1 MAITYQQIEAA
12 ADDLVKSG
20 VPRPSVRAVRD
31 KVGGGAS
38 MNDFAEH
45 MRTWNA
51 NRPSAPVVAQ
61 QLSTS
66 LVATLVAEINKSSAL
81 AKGDVEQQLQ
91 QLQVDYDSLIAEGK
105 NVGTD
110 LAQTKQQL
118 NDLSAE
124 HARTLASLDQTKAD
138 LENANAGLAVKAAE
152 AEAARKAEAI
162 AVVNADNAKTQ
173 VQEKQATIQDLL
185 KQLDDSQVERRALSE
200 KLAVK
205 SSEVASTLQRL
216 DDAKAQS
223 ADLASRIKVLEA
235 KLQSEQE
242 GRSAAQ
248 AAAAAADARALAAT
262 AQAEERE
269 KRVVD
274 LQKMASAE
282 RDARV
287 IAEKEIVELKKLSAG
302 DREARVIAEKDLM
315 ELKKALEKSGKSTA

>member
-1 MAITYQQIEAA
+1 MAITYQQVEAA

-51 NRPSAPVVAQ
+51 NRPSAPVAAP

-66 LVATLVAEINKSSAL
+66 LVAALVAEISKSSAA
-81 AKGDVEQQLQ
+81 AKSEVEKLLQ
-91 QLQVDYDSLIAEGK
+91 QLQGDYDSLIAEGK
-105 NVGTD
+105 NVGSD
-110 LAQTKQQL
+110 LLQTKQTL
-118 NDLSAE
+118 ADLSSE
-124 HARTLASLDQTKAD
+124 HERTVATLEQTKSD
-138 LENANAGLAVKAAE
+138 LDSANAGLAAKAAE

-162 AVVNADNAKTQ
+162 AVVNADNSKSQ
-173 VQEKQATIQDLL
+173 VVEKQATIQDLL
-185 KQLDDSQVERRALSE
+185 KQLDDSQVERRMLSE
-200 KLAVK
+200 SLAVK
-205 SSEVASTLQRL
+205 SSEVASITQRL
-216 DDAKAQS
+216 EDAREQIAE
-223 ADLASRIKVLEA
+223 LASRIKTLEG
-235 KLQSEQE
+235 KLQAEQE

-248 AAAAAADARALAAT
+248 AAAAAAEARTLAAI

-274 LQKMASAE
+274 LQKLATVD

-287 IAEKEIVELKKLSAG
+287 IAEKELAEFKKA
-302 DREARVIAEKDLM
+302 AEK
-315 ELKKALEKSGKSTA
+315 AGKSAAA

>member
-1 MAITYQQIEAA
+1 MAVTYAQVEAA
-12 ADDLVKSG
+12 ANDLVKSG

-31 KVGGGAS
+31 KLGGGAS

-51 NRPSAPVVAQ
+51 NQPSAPVVAQ
-61 QLSTS
+61 QLSPG
-66 LVATLVAEINKSSAL
+66 LVSALVAEINKSAAL

-105 NVGTD
+105 NVGSD
-110 LAQTKQQL
+110 LVQTRQAL
-118 NDLSAE
+118 GDLSGE
-124 HARTLASLDQTKAD
+124 HERTTAALEQVRAD
-138 LENANAGLAVKAAE
+138 LEVANSGLVAKAAE

-162 AVVNADNAKTQ
+162 AVVNADNAKAQ

-185 KQLDDSQVERRALSE
+185 QQLNDSQVERRTLSE
-200 KLAVK
+200 SLAVK

-216 DDAKAQS
+216 EDAKSQN
-223 ADLASRIKVLEA
+223 ADLASRIKVLEG

-262 AQAEERE
+262 AQADERE

-274 LQKMASAE
+274 LQKLASVE

-287 IAEKEIVELKKLSAG
+287 IAEKELSELQKLVSG
-302 DREARVIAEKDLM
+302 EREARVIAEKALADF
-315 ELKKALEKSGKSTA
+315 KKAAEKAK

>member
-1 MAITYQQIEAA
+1 MAITYAQVDAA
-12 ADDLVKSG
+12 ANDLVKSG

-31 KVGGGAS
+31 KLGGGAS

-51 NRPSAPVVAQ
+51 NQPSAPVVAQ

-66 LVATLVAEINKSSAL
+66 LVATLVAEINKSASL

-91 QLQVDYDSLIAEGK
+91 QLQVDYDTLIAEGK
-105 NVGTD
+105 NVGAD

-118 NDLSAE
+118 NDLSGE
-124 HARTLASLDQTKAD
+124 HARTLASLDQTRAD
-138 LENANAGLAVKAAE
+138 LDSANSALSIKAAE

-162 AVVNADNAKTQ
+162 AVVNSDNAKTQ
-173 VQEKQATIQDLL
+173 VQEKQVTIQDLL

-200 KLAVK
+200 SLAVK

-242 GRSAAQ
+242 CRSVAQ

-262 AQAEERE
+262 AQADERE

-274 LQKMASAE
+274 LQKLAAAD

-287 IAEKEIVELKKLSAG
+287 IAEKELAEFKKA
-302 DREARVIAEKDLM
+302 AEK
-315 ELKKALEKSGKSTA
+315 AGKSAAA